1 MYNVNTM
8 AVSADRL
15 FEEIINLKSV
25 QQMKASVSSAIKYG
39 AIVGGTTIISGI
51 LGGPMGL
58 TAGGVISSCVAGF
71 MSRGTLRSVPY
82 ILSETS
88 PKEREKLT
96 QLVRD
101 LLISK
106 HIYTLRD
113 FVLSINSNEQLI
125 EAIIQIIIMFLS
137 EMGYNCYKT

>member
-1 MYNVNTM
+1 M
-8 AVSADRL
+8 ALSADRL

-39 AIVGGTTIISGI
+39 AIVGATTIISGI

-58 TAGGVISSCVAGF
+58 TAGGVISSCVAGY
-71 MSRGTLRSVPY
+71 MSRETLQSVPY
-82 ILSETS
+82 ILCETT
-88 PKEREKLT
+88 PKEREKLM

-113 FVLSINSNEQLI
+113 FILSINSNEQLI